1 MSDWPVTPRIVG
13 LAKER
18 AHPYASAVPE
28 ASLLLPCD
36 ASSVPAA
43 RHFVVATLT
52 TWGFDAAA
60 WVAAQIVSELAAN
73 CSLHAR
79 TDYTVRLVNTGDS
92 LRLEVR
98 DGSPARIRPRRYGS
112 QATTGRGL
120 RLVETLA
127 DTWGVDVVAGGKT
140 VWVALPVG
148 AGATDEVPA
157 ELDLDV
163 DLDSLLAT
171 FEDEGGEGS
180 GVPALR
186 PADVLRWAA

>member
-1 MSDWPVTPRIVG
+1 
-13 LAKER
+13 
-18 AHPYASAVPE
+18 VPE

-52 TWGFDAAA
+52 KWGFDGAA
-60 WVAAQIVSELAAN
+60 WAAAQIVSELAAN

-79 TDYTVRLVNTGDS
+79 TDYTVRLVHQDDT

-98 DGSPARIRPRRYGS
+98 DGSPARVRPRRYGAQS
-112 QATTGRGL
+112 TTGRGL

-127 DTWGVDVVAGGKT
+127 DTWGVVVAPGGKT

-148 AGATDEVPA
+148 ADPGNGLAIELEV
-157 ELDLDV
+157 DV
-163 DLDSLLAT
+163 DSLLAT
-171 FEDEGGEGS
+171 FTDEEEDGTGIRA
-180 GVPALR
+180 ALL
-186 PADVLRWAA
+186 PHLRAAA